1 MNYFLDTN
9 ICIYYLKGSNP
20 EIRKNLLSKRPDQI
34 KIPVITK
41 AELLYGAEKSVKK
54 NENREKIHDFLFP
67 FEIIPFTDSDTH
79 IYAAVRAELEGKGR
93 VIGPNDLLIASIVL
107 SRDGILITH
116 NRKEFETIEQL
127 NVENWME

>member
-1 MNYFLDTN
+1 MNYFL
-9 ICIYYLKGSNP
+9 
-20 EIRKNLLSKRPDQI
+20 
-34 KIPVITK
+34 
-41 AELLYGAEKSVKK
+41 
-54 NENREKIHDFLFP
+54 
-67 FEIIPFTDSDTH
+67 DTH

-127 NVENWME
+127 HVENWME